1 MWTHTT
7 MDNMASTCPLMNLP
21 CTSTDELVSQ
31 VDYVDA
37 SGVEL
42 DYWDHFLV
50 PGTHDPAAE
59 VTDPE
64 AGNCDWVVNADG
76 STTPWP
82 LTRADCTIA
91 LDQAKLNNQDGMVAA
106 ITLFHQAPKNASMDA
121 LLCSYRM
128 MASNGDYPGGAC
140 DDSICDD
147 PATDHYFGAYF
158 A

>member
-7 MDNMASTCPLMNLP
+7 MDNMASKCPLMNLP
-21 CTSTDELVSQ
+21 CTSTDDLVSE

-37 SGVEL
+37 PGVEL
-42 DYWDHFLV
+42 DYWSHFLV
-50 PGTHDPAAE
+50 PGTHDPEDE

-64 AGNCDWVVNADG
+64 AGNCDWVVKADG

-82 LTRADCTIA
+82 LTKADCTIA
-91 LDQAKLNNQDGMVAA
+91 LDQAELNNQEGMAAA
-106 ITLFHQAPKNASMDA
+106 IRLFHVAPKEDSMNA

-128 MASNGDYPGGAC
+128 MASDGGYPGGAC
-140 DDSICDD
+140 DNSICED
-147 PATDHYFGAYF
+147 PAIDHYFGAYF

>member
-1 MWTHTT
+1 
-7 MDNMASTCPLMNLP
+7 MDNMASKCPLMNLP
-21 CTSTDELVSQ
+21 CTSTDALVSE

-91 LDQAKLNNQDGMVAA
+91 LDQAELYSQDGMVAA
-106 ITLFHQAPKNASMDA
+106 IELFHLSPKKASTDA

-128 MASNGDYPGGAC
+128 MASDGNYPSGAC
-140 DDSICDD
+140 DNNVCGD
-147 PATDHYFGAYF
+147 PALDHYFGAHF